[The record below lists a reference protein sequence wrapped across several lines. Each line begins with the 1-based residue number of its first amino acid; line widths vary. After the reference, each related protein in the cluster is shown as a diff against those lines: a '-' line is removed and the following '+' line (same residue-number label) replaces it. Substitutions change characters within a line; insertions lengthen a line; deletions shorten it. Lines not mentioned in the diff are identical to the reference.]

1 MTLGLTERQGDLLDD
16 VSRFCD
22 EALAESSVYAV
33 LHRER
38 DRLFPDE
45 MFADL
50 FSDRGRRSVPPSVVA
65 TVMVLQRLEGL
76 SDREAVERF
85 TFDARWRYA
94 AGVGGYDCG
103 GWGRFAHTVLVD
115 MRARLD
121 ASDAPRR
128 IFEVT
133 VEAASAAGLVGAKR
147 VLDSTPLY
155 DAVATMDTITLIRS
169 AIRGLLRVADG
180 ELEAELRAV
189 LRSGDNYAT
198 SAKPQIDWD
207 DADARQALID
217 SRAKD
222 AFACLAVVDGRQL
235 GVEGSEAAELLAT
248 VVGQDLEETVDG
260 MLRVARRVA
269 RDRVIS
275 TVDPD
280 ARHGH
285 KTKARGFDGYKGHVA
300 VDPDSEII
308 TDTVVSPANVG
319 DASVAED
326 LLDDLTS
333 DDRTDTAESADD
345 TNAATPDNDVDRPT
359 VYGDAAYGSG
369 EFLDHLAQADID
381 SRCKTQ
387 PPTAPGGRFAKDRFT
402 IDLEADTVTC
412 PAGVTVT
419 IHRAANGDGMA
430 YFAEACA
437 SCPLRAQCTNAEGGR
452 TIRVGRYEQ
461 RLADARSQQ
470 QDPDWAADYR
480 ATRPKV
486 ERKLGHMMR
495 RRHGGRRARVRGRS
509 KVDTDFN
516 LLAAALNVARLGVL
530 GVRFDVAIGWAATT

>member
-1 MTLGLTERQGDLLDD
+1 
-16 VSRFCD
+16 
-22 EALAESSVYAV
+22 
-33 LHRER
+33 
-38 DRLFPDE
+38 
-45 MFADL
+45 
-50 FSDRGRRSVPPSVVA
+50 
-65 TVMVLQRLEGL
+65 
-76 SDREAVERF
+76 
-85 TFDARWRYA
+85 
-94 AGVGGYDCG
+94 
-103 GWGRFAHTVLVD
+103 
-115 MRARLD
+115 
-121 ASDAPRR
+121 
-128 IFEVT
+128 
-133 VEAASAAGLVGAKR
+133 
-147 VLDSTPLY
+147 
-155 DAVATMDTITLIRS
+155 
-169 AIRGLLRVADG
+169 
-180 ELEAELRAV
+180 AV